1 MHITIKEFNGKNPLN
16 VSADSDAY
24 YVKLANRIYRQL
36 KSGRDIPLSVYKN
49 SLREIAIRTVKY
61 FEDVISGIG
70 IWASFR
76 NAHNSLYGKKLPFYD
91 VDEDTYID
99 DEINIEDIKYLIWST
114 VVETNENL
122 ILNPH
127 SPGVEGVAELIYNI
141 FDEEFEK
148 APMNEEVLAVLCD
161 ASRYVD
167 FMKIKPILSW
177 LLCDCYLTS
186 TADAVDSI
194 AELARNYVENVGT
207 DVSLAFYVAM
217 SHYSITH
224 KTGPLALLPQHW
236 LALLLE
242 YHKMGLMARNIK
254 AIEGLSLG
262 VFKNKKRNET
272 TIEVES
278 TDGTYYTVEIDSFA
292 AQSVEDILSYPLLI
306 MQLAKFGKTWQ
317 LNGSCIPVG
326 DDGIFEEERKR
337 WEDSEKRK
345 KVIHDCYHKK
355 ANGKDLLFFETYDDF
370 QKWMGVPATPSP
382 ELEDFKKR
390 KHIAVY
396 IDNDGEPTIIYSSVE
411 AIASPDNPFYDEQIA
426 TECALG
432 ILSPDFGP
440 SPEFVSYLVKHGLLK
455 DAYINTEKGRN
466 KAIVQNNIDFLT
478 RFLQRAD
485 YYEM

>member
-1 MHITIKEFNGKNPLN
+1 MLITIKEFNGKNPLK

-36 KSGRDIPLSVYKN
+36 KSGRDIPLSIYKN

-91 VDEDTYID
+91 VEEDTYID

-148 APMNEEVLAVLCD
+148 APINEEVLAVLCD

-177 LLCDCYLTS
+177 LLCDCYLISTS
-186 TADAVDSI
+186 DAVDSI
-194 AELARNYVENVGT
+194 AELARDYAENFCS
-207 DVSLAFYVAM
+207 DVQLAFYVAM
-217 SHYSITH
+217 SHCSITY

-254 AIEGLSLG
+254 TIEGLDFG
-262 VFKNKKRNET
+262 VFKNKKKNDT

-278 TDGTYYTVEIDSFA
+278 TAGNHYTVEMDSFA
-292 AQSVEDILSYPLLI
+292 QQSLEDTLSNPMLI
-306 MQLAKFGKTWQ
+306 MQLAKFGRTWQ
-317 LNGSCIPVG
+317 LNGSCISTK
-326 DDGIFEEERKR
+326 DEYLFEEERKR
-337 WEDSEKRK
+337 WEDSENRK
-345 KVIHDCYHKK
+345 KSIHDYYYKK

-382 ELEDFKKR
+382 ELEDLKKR

-396 IDNDGEPTIIYSSVE
+396 IDKDGEPTIIYSNVE
-411 AIASPDNPFYDEQIA
+411 AISSPDNPFYDEQIA
-426 TECALG
+426 TEYALG
-432 ILSPDFGP
+432 MLAPDFSP

-455 DAYINTEKGRN
+455 DASINTEKGRN
-466 KAIVQNNIDFLT
+466 NAIVQENIDFLT